1 MQEKL
6 ELQNTYRSATCG
18 SFNKQNIGQT
28 VKVAG
33 WVSTIR
39 DHGGVTFIDL
49 RDQSG
54 IVQLVVN
61 NDALMKGITK
71 ESVISAQGLV
81 RSRGEENKNPKLKTG
96 EIEIEVKSIEL
107 LGPVL
112 QTLPFEIENSKDV
125 REDIRLKYRYLDLRN
140 PKVFSNILFRSKIN
154 SYLRKKMEEL
164 GFNEITTPI
173 LTASSPEGA
182 RDYLVPSRLHA
193 GMFYALPQAPQMF
206 KQLLMAGGFD
216 RYFQIAPCF
225 RDEDARA
232 DRTAGEFYQLDME
245 MAFATQDD
253 LMKVGESVFYDLFT
267 TFGNK
272 QVSKPP
278 FRRIPFN
285 QSMRDY
291 GTDKPDLRNPLIIK
305 DCTQIFANTN
315 FNAFKGSTVKAIFV
329 PNVSQPRSFY
339 DNLTSFMMD
348 NGSKGLAWIKVE
360 ENNTFNSPIAKFLS
374 EAEIAGL
381 ISTLEACEGGSIF
394 LLAGKEKLTTKLAGI
409 LRNELGE
416 RLGLIDQNK
425 FELCWITEFPLYE
438 LTDDGKLDFAHN
450 PFSQPKGGLSA
461 LQQNPLDIQA
471 DQWDLVGNGIELLSG
486 AVRNHD
492 PRVMKKMFAIL
503 GYDEA
508 LVEQKFGALYGA
520 FQYGAPPHAGMAL
533 GLDRTIMLL
542 LDEPNVREV
551 IAFPLNK
558 SAFDPLT
565 NAPSNVTREQLREL
579 HIKVE
584 EQNKKIEKCRYFCI
598 YILYKGRIY
607 YDYSGRFGIVV

>member
-6 ELQNTYRSATCG
+6 ELQTTYRTNTCS
-18 SFNKQNIGQT
+18 SFDAQSVGKM

-33 WVSTIR
+33 WVNTIR
-39 DHGGVTFIDL
+39 DHGGVTFIDV
-49 RDQSG
+49 RDQTG

-61 NDALMKGITK
+61 DDNIIKGVTK
-71 ESVISAQGLV
+71 ECVISATGKV
-81 RSRGEENKNPKLKTG
+81 RLRGEGNVNPKLKTG
-96 EIEIEVKSIEL
+96 EIEIEVKDLTL

-112 QTLPFEIENSKDV
+112 APLPFEVENSKVVRDDV
-125 REDIRLKYRYLDLRN
+125 RLKYRYLDLRN
-140 PKVFSNILFRSKIN
+140 PEVFSNILFRSKVN
-154 SYLRKKMEEL
+154 SYLRKKMESL
-164 GFNEITTPI
+164 GFTEITTPI

-182 RDYLVPSRLHA
+182 RDYLVPSRVHP

-206 KQLLMAGGFD
+206 KQLLMTGGFD

-245 MAFATQDD
+245 MAFATQED
-253 LMKVGESVFYDLFT
+253 LFKVGEKVFYDLFVD
-267 TFGNK
+267 FGNK

-278 FRRIPFN
+278 FRRIAFN
-285 QSMRDY
+285 DSMRDY

-329 PNVSQPRSFY
+329 PNVAQPRSFY

-360 ENNTFNSPIAKFLS
+360 QNNEFVSPIAKFLS
-374 EAEIAGL
+374 QDEINGL
-381 ISTLEACEGGSIF
+381 ISTLNVSAGGSIF
-394 LLAGKEKLTTKLAGI
+394 MLAGKERITTKLAGI

-416 RLGLIDQNK
+416 RLNLIDNNK
-425 FELCWITEFPLYE
+425 FELCWITDFPLYE
-438 LTDDGKLDFAHN
+438 LDDEGKLDFAHN
-450 PFSQPKGGLSA
+450 PFSQPKGGMQAFSK
-461 LQQNPLDIQA
+461 NPLEIQA

-492 PRVMKKMFAIL
+492 PRVMKKMFEIL
-503 GYDEA
+503 GYDESV
-508 LVEQKFGALYGA
+508 VEEKFGALYGA

-558 SAFDPLT
+558 SAYDPLT
-565 NAPSNVTREQLREL
+565 GAPSNVTREQLREL
-579 HIKVE
+579 HIKVD
-584 EQNKKIEKCRYFCI
+584 EQK
-598 YILYKGRIY
+598 
-607 YDYSGRFGIVV
+607 

>member
-1 MQEKL
+1 MQKL
-6 ELQNTYRSATCG
+6 DLQKTYRDDLCG
-18 SFNKQNIGQT
+18 NFDKSNVGKV

-33 WVSTIR
+33 WVNTIR

-61 NDALMKGITK
+61 DDSLLKGVTK
-71 ESVISAQGLV
+71 ESVLCAQGLV
-81 RSRGEENKNPKLKTG
+81 RFRGEGNINPKLKTG
-96 EIEIEVKSIEL
+96 EIEIEVKMLQL

-112 QTLPFEIENSKDV
+112 QTLPFEVENSKEV

-140 PKVFSNILFRSKIN
+140 PQVFSNILFRSKVN

-182 RDYLVPSRLHA
+182 RDYLVPSRLHQ

-206 KQLLMAGGFD
+206 KQLLMTGGFD

-253 LMKVGESVFYDLFT
+253 LMKVGEKVFYDLFVD
-267 TFGNK
+267 FGNK

-285 QSMRDY
+285 ESMRDY

-305 DCTQIFANTN
+305 DCTKIFENTN
-315 FNAFKGSTVKAIFV
+315 FNAFKGSVVKAIFV

-360 ENNTFNSPIAKFLS
+360 GNGVFNSPIAKFLS
-374 EAEIAGL
+374 EDEIKGL
-381 ISTLEACEGGSIF
+381 TNILEAKEGGSIF
-394 LLAGKEKLTTKLAGI
+394 LLAGKEKPTTKLAGI
-409 LRNELGE
+409 LRNELGS
-416 RLGLIDQNK
+416 RLGLIDENK

-450 PFSQPKGGLSA
+450 PFSQPKGGREA
-461 LQQNPLDIQA
+461 FNKNPLEIQA

-492 PRVMKKMFAIL
+492 PRVMKKMFEVL
-503 GYDEA
+503 GYDESV
-508 LVEQKFGALYGA
+508 VEQKFGAMYGA

-558 SAFDPLT
+558 SAYDPLT
-565 NAPSNVTREQLREL
+565 GAPTNVTREQLREL
-579 HIKVE
+579 HIKID
-584 EQNKKIEKCRYFCI
+584 EQNK
-598 YILYKGRIY
+598 
-607 YDYSGRFGIVV
+607 

>member
-6 ELQNTYRSATCG
+6 DLQSTYRSGLCS
-18 SFNKQNIGQT
+18 SFNKKNIGKV

-33 WVSTIR
+33 WVNTIR

-61 NDALMKGITK
+61 DDKLMKGVTK
-71 ESVISAQGLV
+71 ECVISAEGKV
-81 RSRGEENKNPKLKTG
+81 RSRGAGNTNPKLKTG
-96 EIEIEVKSIEL
+96 EIEIEVSKIDL
-107 LGPVL
+107 LGPVFA
-112 QTLPFEIENSKDV
+112 QLPFEVENSKNV

-140 PKVFSNILFRSKIN
+140 PEVFNNILFRSRVN

-182 RDYLVPSRLHA
+182 RDYLVPSRLHE

-206 KQLLMAGGFD
+206 KQLLMTGGFD

-253 LMKVGESVFYDLFT
+253 LMKVGEKVFYDLFVD
-267 TFGNK
+267 FGK
-272 QVSKPP
+272 KKVSKPP

-285 QSMRDY
+285 DSMRDY

-305 DCTQIFANTN
+305 DCTKIFEKTN
-315 FNAFKGSTVKAIFV
+315 FNAFKGSCVKAIFV

-360 ENNTFNSPIAKFLS
+360 ENKTFNSPIAKFLS
-374 EAEIAGL
+374 EEEIKGL
-381 ISTLEACEGGSIF
+381 SATFNVKEGGSIF
-394 LLAGKEKLTTKLAGI
+394 LLAGKERLTTKLAGI
-409 LRNELGE
+409 LRNELGS
-416 RLGLIDQNK
+416 RLGLIDENK

-438 LTDDGKLDFAHN
+438 LDDEGKLDFAHN
-450 PFSQPKGGLSA
+450 PFSQPKGGMNA
-461 LQQNPLDIQA
+461 FKKQPLEIQA

-492 PRVMKKMFAIL
+492 PRVMKKMFEIL
-503 GYDEA
+503 GYDESV
-508 LVEQKFGALYGA
+508 VEKKFGAMYGA

-558 SAFDPLT
+558 SAYDPLT
-565 NAPSNVTREQLREL
+565 GAPTNVTREQLREL
-579 HIKVE
+579 HIKID
-584 EQNKKIEKCRYFCI
+584 EQKK
-598 YILYKGRIY
+598 
-607 YDYSGRFGIVV
+607 

>member
-6 ELQNTYRSATCG
+6 DLQTTYRSGMCATFTKEC
-18 SFNKQNIGQT
+18 IGKT

-33 WVSTIR
+33 WVNTIR
-39 DHGGVTFIDL
+39 DHGGVTFIDV

-61 NDALMKGITK
+61 NSDSIKGITK
-71 ESVISAQGLV
+71 ECVITATGKV
-81 RSRGEENKNPKLKTG
+81 RSRGEGNINPKLQTG
-96 EIEIEVKSIEL
+96 EIEIEVQNISI
-107 LGPVL
+107 LGPVTN
-112 QTLPFEIENSKDV
+112 QLPFEIENSKDV
-125 REDIRLKYRYLDLRN
+125 REDVRLKYRYLDLRN
-140 PKVFSNILFRSKIN
+140 PDVYSNILFRSKIN
-154 SYLRKKMEEL
+154 SYLRKKMESL
-164 GFNEITTPI
+164 GFAEIATPI

-182 RDYLVPSRLHA
+182 RDYLVPSRLHP

-206 KQLLMAGGFD
+206 KQLLMTGGFD

-245 MAFATQDD
+245 MAFATQED
-253 LMKVGESVFYDLFT
+253 LFKVGEKVFYDLFVD
-267 TFGNK
+267 FGK
-272 QVSKPP
+272 KKVSKPP
-278 FRRIPFN
+278 FRRIPFAE
-285 QSMRDY
+285 SMRDY

-305 DCTQIFANTN
+305 DCTQIFAQTN
-315 FNAFKGSTVKAIFV
+315 FNAFKNSTVKAIFV
-329 PNVSQPRSFY
+329 PNVAQPRSFY

-360 ENNTFNSPIAKFLS
+360 ENNEFVSPIAKFLS
-374 EAEIAGL
+374 EEEIKGL
-381 ISTLEACEGGSIF
+381 CNTLQVCPGGSIF
-394 LLAGKEKLTTKLAGI
+394 LLAGKERLTTKLAGI
-409 LRNELGE
+409 LRNELGA
-416 RLGLIDQNK
+416 RLGLIDENK

-450 PFSQPKGGLSA
+450 PFSQPKGGLEAFNSD
-461 LQQNPLDIQA
+461 PLDIHA

-503 GYDEA
+503 GYDESV
-508 LVEQKFGALYGA
+508 VENKFGALYGA

-558 SAFDPLT
+558 SAYDPLT
-565 NAPSNVTREQLREL
+565 TAPSQVTREQLREL
-579 HIKVE
+579 HIKID
-584 EQNKKIEKCRYFCI
+584 EQQK
-598 YILYKGRIY
+598 
-607 YDYSGRFGIVV
+607 

>member
-6 ELQNTYRSATCG
+6 DLQKTYRSDMCAAFT
-18 SFNKQNIGQT
+18 KERIGET

-33 WVSTIR
+33 WVNTIR
-39 DHGGVTFIDL
+39 DHGGVTFIDV

-54 IVQLVVN
+54 VVQLVVN
-61 NDALMKGITK
+61 NDNAIKGVTK
-71 ESVISAQGLV
+71 ECVISATGRV
-81 RSRGEENKNPKLKTG
+81 RSRGAGNINPKLKTG
-96 EIEIEVKSIEL
+96 EIEVEVKDITI
-107 LGPVL
+107 LGPVMG
-112 QTLPFEIENSKDV
+112 QLPFEVENSKDV
-125 REDIRLKYRYLDLRN
+125 REDVRLKYRYLDLRN
-140 PKVFSNILFRSKIN
+140 PDVFSNILFRSKIN
-154 SYLRKKMEEL
+154 SYLRKKMESL
-164 GFNEITTPI
+164 GFVEITTPI

-206 KQLLMAGGFD
+206 KQLLMTGGFD

-245 MAFATQDD
+245 MAFATQED
-253 LMKVGESVFYDLFT
+253 LFKVGEKVFYDLFCD
-267 TFGNK
+267 FGNK
-272 QVSKPP
+272 KVSKPP
-278 FRRIPFN
+278 FRRIPFAE
-285 QSMRDY
+285 SMRDY

-305 DCTQIFANTN
+305 DCTSIFANTN

-329 PNVSQPRSFY
+329 PNVAQPRSFY

-360 ENNTFNSPIAKFLS
+360 ANNEFVSPIAKFLS
-374 EAEIAGL
+374 EQEIKGL
-381 ISTLEACEGGSIF
+381 CNTLNVSAGGSIF
-394 LLAGKEKLTTKLAGI
+394 LLAGKERITTKLAGI
-409 LRNELGE
+409 LRNELGA
-416 RLGLIDQNK
+416 RLGLIDENK

-450 PFSQPKGGLSA
+450 PFSQPKGGLDA
-461 LQQNPLDIQA
+461 FKNNPLDINA

-492 PRVMKKMFAIL
+492 PRVMKKMFEVL
-503 GYDEA
+503 GYDESV
-508 LVEQKFGALYGA
+508 VENKFGALYGA

-558 SAFDPLT
+558 SAYDPLT
-565 NAPSNVTREQLREL
+565 GAPSQVTREQLREL
-579 HIKVE
+579 HIK
-584 EQNKKIEKCRYFCI
+584 IDEKQ
-598 YILYKGRIY
+598 K
-607 YDYSGRFGIVV
+607 